1 MEKQWRKSLKTRAI
15 ALFSLIF
22 LGFWW
27 WAVGDSNAEPT
38 D

>member
-22 LGFWW
+22 LGFCV
-27 WAVGDSNAEPT
+27 VGRRRLERRT
-38 D
+38 Y